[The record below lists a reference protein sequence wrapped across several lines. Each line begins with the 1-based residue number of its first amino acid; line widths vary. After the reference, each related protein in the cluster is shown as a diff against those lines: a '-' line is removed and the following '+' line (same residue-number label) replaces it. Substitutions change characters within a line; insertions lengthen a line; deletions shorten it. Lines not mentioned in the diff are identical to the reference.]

1 MPKYSYTVINRQN
14 QQLNGTINAPD
25 ETTARHELNS
35 LGFSILILNVV
46 AEGEDTAA
54 IPEQENVLKFEFIA
68 FDKTGKKVVGSI
80 QGLEVFQVFKRLV
93 LEYQFDVQ
101 ALYLADLTDQEKE
114 KSIQKGIDELKDRLL
129 EEKMEEQL
137 KQQQEAIDQKTFEEQ
152 QAKLRNQV
160 DFVLKKVNEI
170 IDTYRD
176 ELSPPIK
183 VKLKYYV
190 EKILRIKNSTNLNYI
205 QTTTEEMLNYL
216 QKEELFLNQEMRLKE
231 KTKLSIEAK
240 SMMLQLHKVNS
251 KAQADV
257 FDLLRDWRSEHIINK
272 KTPNFL
278 DNLINV
284 LITPLIGPQA
294 EDERIIQAK
303 IKFQQINKQIRDFV
317 VIYFQAPN
325 KEYKKET
332 LNTIKSFWN
341 QRAILKRE
349 LKEIIK
355 QVESEKIA
363 NNEISSGEIVLK
375 EIYNLF
381 CWVLCFYLTYYFLTI
396 YLNSKQIDFIP
407 FSNLNLIFQTSFI
420 KYFFI
425 FLFLAVCFIGL
436 KLEFLRRRSHFDLP
450 IVAVFIFT
458 NLLFIINF

>member
-1 MPKYSYTVINRQN
+1 MPKYTYTVINRQN

-35 LGFSILILNVV
+35 LGFSILILNV
-46 AEGEDTAA
+46 
-54 IPEQENVLKFEFIA
+54 IPEDQENVVTTDQENVLKFEFIA

-80 QGLEVFQVFKRLV
+80 QGLEVYQVYKRLL

-129 EEKMEEQL
+129 EEKMEEEL
-137 KQQQEAIDQKTFEEQ
+137 KHQQEEIDQKTFEEQ
-152 QAKLRNQV
+152 QAKLKMQV
-160 DFVLKKVNEI
+160 EFVLKKVNEI

-183 VKLKYYV
+183 TKLKYYV

-205 QTTTEEMLNYL
+205 QTTTEEMLTYL
-216 QKEELFLNQEMRLKE
+216 QKEELFLNQEQKSKE
-231 KTKLSIEAK
+231 RTKLSIEAK
-240 SMMLQLHKVNS
+240 SMMMKLHKVNS

-257 FDLLRDWRSEHIINK
+257 FDLLRDWREEHIINK
-272 KTPNFL
+272 KHPNFIE
-278 DNLINV
+278 NLINV
-284 LITPLIGPQA
+284 FITPLIGPQA
-294 EDERIIQAK
+294 EDPRIIEAK
-303 IKFQQINKQIRDFV
+303 IKYQQINKQIRDFV

-325 KEYKKET
+325 KEYKRET
-332 LNTIKSFWN
+332 LDTIKSFWN
-341 QRAILKRE
+341 QRSILKRE
-349 LKEIIK
+349 LREIIK
-355 QVESEKIA
+355 QVQSEKLA
-363 NNEISSGEIVLK
+363 NNEISSGEIVLR

-381 CWVLCFYLTYYFLTI
+381 CWILCFYLFYYFVTI
-396 YLNSKQIDFIP
+396 YLNSKQIDLIP

-425 FLFLAVCFIGL
+425 FLFLAVCFIGI
-436 KLEFLRRRSHFDLP
+436 KLEFLKRKTYLNLP
-450 IVAVFIFT
+450 ILGLFIFT
-458 NLLFIINF
+458 NLLFILNF